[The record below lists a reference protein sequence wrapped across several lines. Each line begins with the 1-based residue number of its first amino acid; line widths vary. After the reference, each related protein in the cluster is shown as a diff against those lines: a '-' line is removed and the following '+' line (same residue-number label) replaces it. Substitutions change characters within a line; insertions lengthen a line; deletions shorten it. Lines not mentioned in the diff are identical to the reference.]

1 MKRIQTDNI
10 FIFFLLS
17 IVCLEYCKDSPKS
30 TSAFKEL
37 ESSRLETYP
46 NTSNYKKEG
55 KEHFTDIQYCSVHC
69 NDGRELLLFS
79 TSQMKIIRF
88 RVSK

>member
-1 MKRIQTDNI
+1 MKRIQTDNT
-10 FIFFLLS
+10 FILFLLS

-55 KEHFTDIQYCSVHC
+55 EGYFTDIQYIVVFTAMMGDNYYYSPLH
-69 NDGRELLLFS
+69 R
-79 TSQMKIIRF
+79 
-88 RVSK
+88 